1 MTSTLPLDRWT
12 PTAETIAAAN
22 LTAFARTLGVDG
34 YAGLGAAAAADL
46 SGFYERLVGALDLRW
61 DRPWTQIL
69 DLSRGVPF
77 ARWFAGAGYNA
88 AANCLDRHVDAGRGA
103 AEALVWEGEDTTVR
117 RFTFAELR
125 DAVARLG
132 TVLRAAGVERGDRVG
147 IFMPLIPETAIGLLA
162 IAYVGAIAVPAFSG
176 YGPDALSARLADA
189 GAKVLLTVDGVLRRT
204 KPVDMKRVADEAL
217 RAAPSVTTVLV
228 FDRAGLDVPMQ
239 AGRDRS
245 WRAAVAA
252 AEPLAAYE
260 RTSAGDRVMLLYTS
274 GSTGK
279 PKGVNHVH
287 GGFPVKNAIDQY
299 LCMDVK
305 RGDRMLWYTDM
316 GWMMGPFLV
325 FGALALGAAI
335 VLYEGTPDF
344 PGPDRLWKICSDH
357 RVTHLGIAPTAIRAL
372 MTHGDE
378 PPHRH
383 DLSAL
388 RILASSGEAWNTEPW
403 KWFLTHAGGGRA
415 PIINYSG
422 GTEIGGGILG
432 CFPTLP
438 LVPNSFHGP
447 IPGMIA
453 DVYSAAGR
461 PVRGAVGELVLTQP
475 WPGMTQSFWGGD
487 PATDDDARYLAA
499 YWERFPGTWVHGDW
513 CVVEPGAGEEYWYVR
528 GRSDDT
534 INVAGKRV
542 GPAEFESAVVSHP
555 KIKEAAAIA
564 VPDELKGDVVVVLAV
579 ARASADEGDALRA
592 ELFAIV
598 DRVMGKSLRPKAIA
612 FVDDLPKTR
621 NLKVMRRVARGRY
634 LGLADLGDLSA
645 LDNPAALEAIDRRR

>member
-1 MTSTLPLDRWT
+1 MTTTLLLERWVPT
-12 PTAETIAAAN
+12 PAGIAAAN
-22 LTAFARTLGVDG
+22 VTAFARSLGVDG
-34 YAGLGAAAAADL
+34 YFGLRAAAAADL
-46 SGFYERLVGALDLRW
+46 PAFYQRLAAALDLRW
-61 DRPWTQIL
+61 DAPPEAVL
-69 DLSRGVPF
+69 DLSRGKPF
-77 ARWFAGAGYNA
+77 ATWFAGAEYNA

-103 AEALVWEGEDTTVR
+103 AEALVWEGEDGSVR

-125 DAVARLG
+125 AEVARLAA
-132 TVLRAAGVERGDRVG
+132 VLREAGVGAGDRVG
-147 IFMPLIPETAIGLLA
+147 IFMPMIPETAIGLLA
-162 IAYVGAIAVPAFSG
+162 IAYAGAVAVPAFSG

-189 GAKVLLTVDGVLRRT
+189 RAKVLLTVDGVLRRN
-204 KPVDMKRVADEAL
+204 KPVDMKRIADEAL

-228 FDRAGLDVPMQ
+228 FDRTGIEVPMQ
-239 AGRDRS
+239 SGRDRW
-245 WRAAVAA
+245 WREAVAA
-252 AEPLAAYE
+252 ATPLQSYA
-260 RTSAGDRVMLLYTS
+260 RTSANDRVMLLYTS

-287 GGFPVKNAIDQY
+287 GGFPIKTMIDQY

-305 RGDRMLWYTDM
+305 AGDRMLWYTDM
-316 GWMMGPFLV
+316 GWMMGPFLI
-325 FGALALGAAI
+325 FGALGLGAAV
-335 VLYEGTPDF
+335 VLYEGTPDY
-344 PGPDRLWKICSDH
+344 PGPDRLWKICSEH

-372 MTHGDE
+372 MAHGDA
-378 PPHRH
+378 PARMH
-383 DLSAL
+383 DLATL

-453 DVYSAAGR
+453 DVYSADGR
-461 PVRGAVGELVLTQP
+461 PVRGEVGELVLTQP

-487 PATDDDARYLAA
+487 PATNDDARYLAA
-499 YWERFPGTWVHGDW
+499 YWERFGDTWVHGDW
-513 CVVEPGAGEEYWYVR
+513 CIVERSGDEEFWFIR

-542 GPAEFESAVVSHP
+542 GPAEFESAVVSHV

-564 VPDELKGDVVVVLAV
+564 IPDDVKGDVVVVLAV
-579 ARASADEGDALRA
+579 AADVADEGDALRA

-634 LGLADLGDLSA
+634 LGLTDLGDLSA
-645 LDNPAALEAIDRRR
+645 LENPASLAAIDRRR

>member
-1 MTSTLPLDRWT
+1 MTSTVPLDRWT
-12 PTAETIAAAN
+12 PAAEAIEAAN
-22 LTAFARTLGVDG
+22 LTAFARSLGVDG
-34 YAGLGAAAAADL
+34 YAGLLAAAGADL
-46 SGFYERLVGALDLRW
+46 PGFYERLVGALGLRW
-61 DRPWTQIL
+61 DAPWSQIL
-69 DLSRGVPF
+69 DLSRGKPF
-77 ARWFAGAGYNA
+77 ARWFAGAGFNA
-88 AANCLDRHVDAGRGA
+88 AANCLDRHVDAGRGG
-103 AEALVWEGEDTTVR
+103 AEALVWEGEDASVR
-117 RFTFAELR
+117 RFTYAELR
-125 DAVARLG
+125 EAVARLG
-132 TVLRAAGVERGDRVG
+132 AVLAGAGVGRGDRVG

-162 IAYVGAIAVPAFSG
+162 IAYIGAVAVPAFSG

-189 GAKVLLTVDGVLRRT
+189 GAKVLLTVDGVLRRN

-239 AGRDRS
+239 AGRDVA

-252 AEPLAAYE
+252 APPLATYE
-260 RTSAGDRVMLLYTS
+260 RTAANDRVMLLYTS

-305 RGDRMLWYTDM
+305 PGDRMLWYTDM

-344 PGPDRLWKICSDH
+344 PGPDRLWQICSAH
-357 RVTHLGIAPTAIRAL
+357 RVTHLGIAPTAIRSL

-403 KWFLTHAGGGRA
+403 KWFLTHVGGGRA

-438 LVPNSFHGP
+438 LVPNCFHGP

-453 DVYSAAGR
+453 DVYSADGR
-461 PVRGAVGELVLTQP
+461 PVRGAVGELVLTEP

-487 PATDDDARYLAA
+487 PSTDDDVRYLAA
-499 YWERFPGTWVHGDW
+499 YWERFPGTWTHGDW
-513 CVVEPGAGEEYWYVR
+513 CVIEPSGGAAYWYIR

-542 GPAEFESAVVSHP
+542 GPAEFESALVAHP
-555 KIKEAAAIA
+555 QIREAAAIA
-564 VPDELKGDVVVVLAV
+564 VPDDVKGDVVVVLAV
-579 ARASADEGDALRA
+579 ANDPADESEALRA

-598 DRVMGKSLRPKAIA
+598 DRAMGKSLRPKAIH
-612 FVDDLPKTR
+612 FVDELPKTR
-621 NLKVMRRVARGRY
+621 NLKVMRRVARGRF
-634 LGLADLGDLSA
+634 LGLDDLGDLTA
-645 LDNPAALEAIDRRR
+645 LDNAAALEAIDRRR

>member
-1 MTSTLPLDRWT
+1 MTSTVPLDRWT
-12 PTAETIAAAN
+12 PTAAGIAAAN
-22 LTAFARTLGVDG
+22 VTAFAGTLGVDG
-34 YAGLGAAAAADL
+34 YVGLRAAAAADL
-46 SGFYERLVGALDLRW
+46 PGFYARLVAALDLRW
-61 DRPWTQIL
+61 DAPWSEIL
-69 DLSRGVPF
+69 DLSRGAPF

-88 AANCLDRHVDAGRGA
+88 AANCLDRHVDAGRGG
-103 AEALVWEGEDTTVR
+103 AEALVWEGEDGSVR
-117 RFTFAELR
+117 RYTFAELR
-125 DAVARLG
+125 AAVARLG
-132 TVLRAAGVERGDRVG
+132 AVLRDAGVGRGDRVG
-147 IFMPLIPETAIGLLA
+147 IFMPLLPETAIGLLA
-162 IAYVGAIAVPAFSG
+162 IAYIGAIAVPAFSG

-189 GAKVLLTVDGVLRRT
+189 GAKVLLTVDGVLRRN
-204 KPVDMKRVADEAL
+204 KPVDMKRVADDAL

-228 FDRAGLDVPMQ
+228 FDRAGLEVPMQ
-239 AGRDRS
+239 PGRDRS

-252 AEPLAAYE
+252 ATPLATYE
-260 RTSAGDRVMLLYTS
+260 RTAANDRVMLLYTS

-305 RGDRMLWYTDM
+305 PGDRMLWYTDM

-325 FGALALGAAI
+325 FGALGLGASI

-344 PGPDRLWKICSDH
+344 PGPDRLWQICSEH

-372 MTHGDE
+372 MTHGDD
-378 PPHRH
+378 PPRRH

-453 DVYSAAGR
+453 DVYSSAGR
-461 PVRGAVGELVLTQP
+461 SVRGEVGELVLTQP

-513 CVVEPGAGEEYWYVR
+513 CIVEESRGEKYWYIR

-542 GPAEFESAVVSHP
+542 GPAEFESAVVAHP
-555 KIKEAAAIA
+555 RIKEAAAIA
-564 VPDELKGDVVVVLAV
+564 VPDEVKGDVVVVLAV
-579 ARASADEGDALRA
+579 ARDRADEGDALRA

-634 LGLADLGDLSA
+634 LALPDLGDLSA
-645 LDNPAALEAIDRRR
+645 LDNPAALDAIDQRR

>member
-1 MTSTLPLDRWT
+1 MTNAATLERWT
-12 PTAETIAAAN
+12 PTPEQIAAAN
-22 LTAFARTLGVDG
+22 VTAFARSLGVDG
-34 YAGLGAAAAADL
+34 YAGLLAAAAGDL
-46 SGFYERLVGALDLRW
+46 PGFYAHLIGALDLRW
-61 DRPWTQIL
+61 DAPWTQLL
-69 DLSRGVPF
+69 DRSRGTPF
-77 ARWFAGAGYNA
+77 ARWFVGAGYNA

-103 AEALVWEGEDTTVR
+103 AEALVWEGEDGSVR
-117 RFTFAELR
+117 RYTFTELR
-125 DAVARLG
+125 DATARLG
-132 TVLRAAGVERGDRVG
+132 AALQSAGVGHGDRVG

-162 IAYVGAIAVPAFSG
+162 IAYIGAVAVPAFSG
-176 YGPDALSARLADA
+176 YGPDALAARLADS
-189 GAKVLLTVDGVLRRT
+189 GAKVLLTVDGVLRRN

-217 RAAPSVTTVLV
+217 AGAPSVTTVFV
-228 FDRAGLDVPMQ
+228 FDRAGIDVPMQ
-239 AGRDRS
+239 AGRDVS

-252 AEPLAAYE
+252 ATPLATYA
-260 RTSAGDRVMLLYTS
+260 RTSANDRVMLLYTS

-287 GGFPVKNAIDQY
+287 GGFPIKNAIDQY

-305 RGDRMLWYTDM
+305 PGDRMLWYTDM

-325 FGALALGAAI
+325 FGSLGLGASI

-344 PGPDRLWKICSDH
+344 PGPDRLWKICNEH

-372 MTHGDE
+372 MVHGDE
-378 PPHRH
+378 PPRKH
-383 DLSAL
+383 DLSRL

-432 CFPTLP
+432 CFPTMP

-453 DVYSAAGR
+453 DVYDTAGH
-461 PVRGAVGELVLTQP
+461 PVRGEVGELVLTQP
-475 WPGMTQSFWGGD
+475 WPGMTQSFWGGS
-487 PATDDDARYLAA
+487 PASDDDARYLAA
-499 YWERFPGTWVHGDW
+499 YWERFPDTWVHGDW
-513 CVVEPGAGEEYWYVR
+513 CIVETEAGADYWYIR

-542 GPAEFESAVVSHP
+542 GPAEFESAIVSNP
-555 KIKEAAAIA
+555 AIKEAAAIA
-564 VPDELKGDVVVVLAV
+564 IPDDVKGDVVVLLAV
-579 ARASADEGDALRA
+579 AKDHASEGDALRA
-592 ELFAIV
+592 ELFALC

-621 NLKVMRRVARGRY
+621 NLKVMRRVARARY
-634 LGLADLGDLSA
+634 LNLDPGDLSA
-645 LDNPAALEAIDRRR
+645 LDNLASLEAIDQRR